1 MASFLVQMVK
11 FEFKHVIWNNQE
23 TTPCYR
29 LAQYCSPR
37 VAYNT
42 AIHLTLQLSLSE
54 HYRPR

>member
-23 TTPCYR
+23 TTPCYH

-37 VAYNT
+37 AAYNT

-54 HYRPR
+54 R